1 MVVAQHRPFKMALL
15 NVRSLSNKTFILNDF
30 IFSAE
35 LDFMFLTCFES
46 WLQPGD
52 HCKLIELC
60 PPDFD
65 CISQPRVF
73 GRGGGLVTVYKKQHK
88 CTQIPWNVFSS
99 FEVLLLK
106 LGGPNPVI
114 LATFYRPPKPAGPFL
129 SELSEFLSS
138 LVLNHDRIVL
148 CGDFNIHVDDLSN
161 TLATD
166 FLSITKS

>member
-1 MVVAQHRPFKMALL
+1 MALS
-15 NVRSLSNKTFILNDF
+15 NVRSLSNKTLILNDF

>member
-1 MVVAQHRPFKMALL
+1 MIRTITPVKVLAQDRPFKMALL
-15 NVRSLSNKTFILNDF
+15 NVRSLSNTTFILNDF

-35 LDFMFLTCFES
+35 LDFMFLTES

-114 LATFYRPPKPAGPFL
+114 FSTFYRPPNKLAHFYQNSL
-129 SELSEFLSS
+129 NFY
-138 LVLNHDRIVL
+138 LVL
-148 CGDFNIHVDDLSN
+148 F
-161 TLATD
+161 
-166 FLSITKS
+166 